1 MVGDFH
7 FLLRVGTENPRQ
19 KPAGGTETFIY
30 KIKMSAKVSKF
41 SAATSDS
48 QPQSKQ
54 GGES

>member
-7 FLLRVGTENPRQ
+7 FLLRVETENPRQ